1 MKRPFLYLLCCLLA
15 VPMLAQLQVSIPYS
29 MGFEESDSLEL
40 KNWVL
45 NPGVNASK
53 CVDKWVV
60 DNAVKSDGRRSL
72 YISTDGGESAC
83 FGTSTNVQYVYR
95 DIAVP
100 TGQYEL
106 SFDWC
111 CLGTNEAVLYAGIGL
126 ANSMKNNMN
135 ANNTTTVL
143 PSEIRSVVQGS
154 NGTGALNGS
163 SSWKNVSIPFS
174 GSASR
179 TYRIVFVWASSNKDT
194 TILNPIGGCI
204 DNIQICS
211 ANCRKPTN
219 IKATSTCD
227 SIILTWNGTSEKYDF
242 QYRRRGQKWST
253 PSIVYGESFVLESM
267 DEGLYDFRVRGI
279 CNDVDTSSFAY
290 KNSYPLFCPE
300 KHCVNYVSL
309 HSEDVTCYYGTFS
322 NPIAN
327 VGVIDSGFGNNEKY
341 YRHCVYWEPDMY
353 DERTGNQLPVVPD
366 GELASVRLGN
376 WDTGAEGEGIE
387 YKYVADVE
395 NNAIMLLK
403 YAIVLEDPN
412 HGPKANPRFTLE
424 ILDES
429 GSLLSPTCGAADF
442 YADRTR
448 KDGGWHNVS
457 TTDVTWKEWT
467 TVGLNL
473 QELGVKTGDVLTI
486 RLTTRDCSYSAHFG
500 YAYFTIGCAA
510 AKLTG
515 TSCGND
521 ASMSIDAPDGFR
533 YEWYNKYD
541 SMVST
546 KKSLDIDP
554 SDTTTYRCRLI
565 YKENEQCDFN
575 LYTSLRPRFPVAE
588 FSYTY
593 DPSNCENKVRFYNK
607 SHIMTVF
614 DGDTVHHYD
623 ETCED
628 YRWSFGPRDESVA
641 KNPVFSFPMDGG
653 TYPVTLYSSISEGA
667 CMDDTT
673 ILVTLPAIGN
683 TEQVL
688 NMTICEGSYLQFG
701 KYYAAEQKLY
711 YDSLV
716 SVAGCDSVMILD
728 LKVNPVDKVVLPDTT
743 VCAEEPLC
751 IDGECYKHTTSGQ
764 FVRFKQ
770 NIYGCDSTIWMSVT
784 MQDSILPVVVIKEPK
799 DTVGSGTI
807 TVSGTGYDYY
817 LMNGVRYDA
826 SQTFFSG
833 LDGGV
838 FSFQFFNNFG
848 CSIERSDTMF
858 CECLQITLGDVS
870 FTCLSDAEL
879 VLPFAIDSGIPTTY
893 SLLFDSTALAAGF
906 VNRVAYPITKQEKML
921 TIPLPAGVKPYRYHA
936 QLIFHNQFAQCE
948 EVSFDLELPVHFS
961 SDLLFQRWDDVIS
974 VCGPSYNGGF
984 EFDRFQWVKDGEDI
998 PGATRSYYY
1007 EEGGLTGKEYQ
1018 VRVWLKDGTE
1028 LTNCPFAP
1036 TPYQKVQQPQKKIE
1050 NQRLVI
1056 IKDGVRYNALGV
1068 MIDNIQ

>member
-1 MKRPFLYLLCCLLA
+1 MKRTFLYLLCCLLA
-15 VPMLAQLQVSIPYS
+15 VPVFAQLQVSIPYS

-53 CVDKWVV
+53 CVDQWVV
-60 DNAVKSDGRRSL
+60 GDAVKSDGRRAL
-72 YISTDGGESAC
+72 YISTDDGMNTG
-83 FGTSTNVQYVYR
+83 FGIAKNVQYVYR
-95 DIAVP
+95 DILLP
-100 TGQYEL
+100 KGYYEL

-111 CLGTNEAVLYAGIGL
+111 CKGSADAVMYAGIGP
-126 ANSMKNNMN
+126 ANSLDMQ
-135 ANNTTTVL
+135 ASYT
-143 PSEIRSVVQGS
+143 SSVVDSKVAQWCNTLGKMSDVSLWRNASMKVNS
-154 NGTGALNGS
+154 NGNSTLRLFFVWS
-163 SSWKNVSIPFS
+163 SSNQ
-174 GSASR
+174 
-179 TYRIVFVWASSNKDT
+179 DT
-194 TILNPIGGCI
+194 TIVSPMGGCV

-211 ANCRKPTN
+211 ANCAKP
-219 IKATSTCD
+219 KSMVATSSCD
-227 SIILTWNGTSEKYDF
+227 SIMVRWNGTSEKYNF
-242 QYRRRGQKWST
+242 EYRRRGQKWST
-253 PSIVYGESFVLESM
+253 PTSLEQEWFLLENM
-267 DEGLYDFRVRGI
+267 EEGLYDFRVRGI
-279 CNDVDTSSFAY
+279 CNSVDTSAY
-290 KNSYPLFCPE
+290 AYLNSYVLFCPA
-300 KHCVNYVSL
+300 KHCINYVDLYGS
-309 HSEDVTCYYGTFS
+309 DVTCTYGTFNDPYAS
-322 NPIAN
+322 T
-327 VGVIDSGFGNNEKY
+327 GVIDSSVFGVQEKF
-341 YRHCVYWEPDMY
+341 YRHTVNWEPDRY
-353 DERTGNQLPVVPD
+353 DPRTCNQLPLIPD

-376 WDTGAEGEGIE
+376 WNNGAEGESVS
-387 YKYVADVE
+387 YQYVADIE
-395 NNAIMLLK
+395 NAAILFLK
-403 YAIVLEDPN
+403 YAIVLEDPG
-412 HGPKANPRFTLE
+412 HGASANPRFTLE

-442 YADRTR
+442 YADASRL
-448 KDGGWHNVS
+448 DGGWHVCNMS
-457 TTDVTWKEWT
+457 GYSPISWKEWT

-473 QELGVKTGDVLTI
+473 AELGVQTGDVLTI
-486 RLTTRDCSYSAHFG
+486 RLTTKDCSWSAHFG
-500 YAYFTIGCAA
+500 YAYFTLGCAA
-510 AKLTG
+510 ARLYG

-521 ASMSIDAPDGFR
+521 ASMSIDAPEGFR

-541 SMVST
+541 SLVST
-546 KKSLDIDP
+546 NKSLDIEP

-565 YKENEQCDFN
+565 YTENEECDFN
-575 LYTSLRPRFPVAE
+575 LYTSLRPRFPVAD
-588 FSYTY
+588 FSYRY

-614 DGDTVHHYD
+614 DGDTVYHYD
-623 ETCED
+623 ESCED
-628 YRWSFGPRDESVA
+628 YRWSFGQWDESVA

-653 TYPVTLYSSISEGA
+653 TFPVTLFASISEGA

-683 TEQVL
+683 TEEVL
-688 NMTICEGSYLQFG
+688 DMTICEGSYLQFG

-728 LKVNPVDKVVLPDTT
+728 LKVNPVDKIVLPDTT

-751 IDGECYKHTTSGQ
+751 IDGECYKHTSSGQ

-784 MQDSILPVVVIKEPK
+784 MQDSILPIVVIKEPK

-807 TVSGTGYDYY
+807 TLGGTGYDYY

-838 FSFQFFNNFG
+838 FSFEFFNDFG
-848 CSIERSDTMF
+848 CSIVRSDTMF
-858 CECLQITLGDVS
+858 CECLQIRLGDVG

-879 VLPFAIDSGIPTTY
+879 VLPLVIDSGIPTTY

-906 VNRVAYPITKQEKML
+906 VNRISYPITKKEKML
-921 TIPLPAGVKPYRYHA
+921 TIPLPTGVKPYRYHA

-948 EVSFDLELPVHFS
+948 EVLFDLELPVHFA
-961 SDLLFQRWDDVIS
+961 SDLVFQRWGDVLS

-1028 LTNCPFAP
+1028 LTNCPYVP
-1036 TPYQKVQQPQKKIE
+1036 VPYQEVQQPQKKIE

-1068 MIDNIQ
+1068 KMDNVQ